1 MTNVPSYP
9 TSHGLLD
16 GKSVVITAAAGAGIG
31 FATAK
36 RCVEEGARVAIGDIH
51 ERRLAEAA
59 EQLAEIGGGKPPA
72 GRGNGTRGGDGHP
85 VAPGAHRAL
94 RPGDVVGHNPGPG
107 RPTDLVDVN

>member
-59 EQLAEIGGGKPPA
+59 EQLAAIGGEKPPA
-72 GRGNGTRGGDGHP
+72 GPWQGTHEGRIHP
-85 VAPGAHRAL
+85 VARPPLHPL
-94 RPGDVVGHNPGPG
+94 RPRHRVGHKP
-107 RPTDLVDVN
+107 RPRR